1 MEILHTLGLE
11 WKLFLGQIINFL
23 IIAYILKRF
32 LYKPIRKMLEERR
45 LKIDQSL
52 ADAENAKAALEN
64 AGLERKKILEGA
76 KNDAGA
82 LAAAAKISLE
92 ENKQKMTEE
101 AKKQSEQIITDAKQK
116 ASAEFDGLSKRIG
129 QISVD
134 LSGKI
139 LSKVFADLFTEDEK
153 QKVIAKALD
162 KIEKGGY
169 EKIAN

>member
-1 MEILHTLGLE
+1 VEILHTLGLE